1 MQTDR
6 DSPHPS
12 TQSEGLICAI
22 RYLGFLFQTTTASVV
37 AEPPYRSSLSRC
49 RFGRSGSR
57 GFVGRLLRLR
67 LISRGLAPRVHSF
80 RDRCRYR
87 YIWPSQTN
95 PVSSSRSSER
105 QKLPAFHTHPMS
117 GLEVLCRLW
126 LAYWVENQFTIHL
139 D

>member
-1 MQTDR
+1 MRYPLPWFPLSDDHIQCSCRT
-6 DSPHPS
+6 
-12 TQSEGLICAI
+12 I
-22 RYLGFLFQTTTASVV
+22 RGCR
-37 AEPPYRSSLSRC
+37 PYRSSLSRC
-49 RFGRSGSR
+49 RLGRSGSR